1 MFNWFSKNKKENV
14 DSANTSN
21 KKNQEVIVRIPP
33 SPTGNLHTGTA
44 RTALFN
50 YLFAKKNNGKIILR
64 FEDTDVARSKKE
76 FEENITEGLSWLGID
91 YDETYHQSK
100 RGDIY
105 KKYIQKLLDEDK
117 AYISEEEAKD
127 ENSRSEVIRF
137 RNLNKVVTFHDE
149 IRGEISF
156 DTTELHDFV
165 IAKSIDEPLYHLAV
179 VVDDFEM
186 NISHVI
192 RGDDHISNTPRQI
205 LLQDAIGAPRPI
217 YAHIPLILGPDRSK
231 LSKRHGAT
239 ALTSFRDQ
247 GYLPEAFI
255 NFLSLLG
262 WNPGTDKEIFSM
274 KELIESFDLKQIQKG
289 GAIFNQE
296 KLNWFNKHYIKEMD
310 DDLFLSNFTEQVPNL
325 KVSGE
330 QMSKIMPLIKERI
343 ETFLDIK
350 KLYDEGEL
358 SYFESCPEY
367 DVEMLKWK
375 KTETLSET
383 KEYLK
388 EVVDLVTPLTDFSKE
403 SIKKAV
409 WEYAERVGKGDVLWP
424 FRVALSGK
432 QQSPDPF
439 DLAYILEKEETL
451 QRLQNAISK
460 IS

>member
-1 MFNWFSKNKKENV
+1 MLHKWFSKNKKVKE
-14 DSANTSN
+14 S
-21 KKNQEVIVRIPP
+21 KKEQEVIVRIPP

-64 FEDTDVARSKKE
+64 FEDTDTARSTKE

-91 YDETYHQSK
+91 YDEKYYQSK
-100 RGDIY
+100 RRDIY
-105 KKYIQKLLDEDK
+105 KKYIQQLLDEDK
-117 AYISEEEAKD
+117 VYISKEEVKD

-137 RNLNKVVTFHDE
+137 RNLNKVITFHDE

-165 IAKSIDEPLYHLAV
+165 IAKSIDEPLYHIAV
-179 VVDDFEM
+179 VIDDFEM
-186 NISHVI
+186 NISHII

-205 LLQDAIGAPRPI
+205 LLQEAIGAPRPI
-217 YAHIPLILGPDRSK
+217 YAHIPLILGPDKSK

-262 WNPGTDKEIFSM
+262 WNPGTDQEIFSM
-274 KELIESFDLKQIQKG
+274 KELVESFDLKQIQKG
-289 GAIFNQE
+289 GAIFNPE
-296 KLNWFNKHYIKEMD
+296 KLNWFNKQYIKKMD
-310 DDLFLSNFTEQVPNL
+310 DDSFMHIFSEQVPNL

-330 QMSKIMPLIKERI
+330 QMTKIMPLIKERI
-343 ETFLDIK
+343 ETIQDIK
-350 KLYDEGEL
+350 KLYNEGEL
-358 SYFESCPEY
+358 SYFESSPEY
-367 DVEMLKWK
+367 DAEMLKWK

-383 KEYLK
+383 KEYLE
-388 EVVDLVTPLTDFSKE
+388 EVVRLLTPLTNFSKE
-403 SIKKAV
+403 SIKEAV
-409 WEYAERVGKGDVLWP
+409 WEYAGKIGKGDVLWP

-451 QRLQNAISK
+451 QRLKNAISK

>member
-1 MFNWFSKNKKENV
+1 MFNWFSKNKNTKSNSGNSSEKEI
-14 DSANTSN
+14 
-21 KKNQEVIVRIPP
+21 IVRIPP

-50 YLFAKKNNGKIILR
+50 YLFAKKHNGKIILR
-64 FEDTDVARSKKE
+64 YEDTDIARSKKE
-76 FEENITEGLSWLGID
+76 FEKNIEDGLSWLNIEC
-91 YDETYHQSK
+91 DETYRQSE

-105 KKYIQKLLDEDK
+105 KKYIQKLLDENK
-117 AYISEEEAKD
+117 AYISKEEAKD

-137 RNLNKVVTFHDE
+137 KNTNKVVTFKDE

-156 DTTELHDFV
+156 DTTELGDFV

-186 NISHVI
+186 KISHII
-192 RGDDHISNTPRQI
+192 RGEDHISNTPRQI
-205 LLQDAIGAPRPI
+205 LIQEAIGATCPI
-217 YAHIPLILGPDRSK
+217 YAHIPLILGADKSK

-239 ALTSFRDQ
+239 ALTDFRDQ

-262 WNPGTDKEIFSM
+262 WNPGTEQEIFSM
-274 KELIESFDLKQIQKG
+274 KELIEAFDLKQIQKG

-310 DDLFLSNFTEQVPNL
+310 NDLFMHIFSEKIPNF
-325 KVSGE
+325 KVTGE
-330 QMSKIMPLIKERI
+330 QMSKIIPIVKDRI
-343 ETFLDIK
+343 ETLSDINK
-350 KLYDEGEL
+350 MYEEGEL
-358 SYFESCPEY
+358 SYFESMPEY
-367 DVEMLKWK
+367 ETDLLKWK
-375 KTETLSET
+375 KTETISET

-388 EVVDLVTPLTDFSKE
+388 EVHNLLSSVSDFTKE
-403 SIKKAV
+403 SIKEAIWKF
-409 WEYAERVGKGDVLWP
+409 AEEKGKGDVLWP

-432 QQSPDPF
+432 EKSPDPIE
-439 DLAYILEKEETL
+439 LSYILEKEETL
-451 QRLQNAISK
+451 KRIENAISK